1 MSQNQNTIELVREVV
16 ERVTG
21 NDLSASSV
29 DQSLGLDSINRITLL
44 VELEHAIEKPLDSE
58 TMTPETFESIKTLAE
73 FIDNLG

>member
-1 MSQNQNTIELVREVV
+1 MSQNQHTIELVREVV

-21 NDLSASSV
+21 TDLSGRSV
-29 DQSLGLDSINRITLL
+29 DQPLGLDSINRITLL

-58 TMTPETFESIKTLAE
+58 TMTPETFESVKTLAA

>member
-21 NDLSASSV
+21 TDLSDHSV
-29 DQSLGLDSINRITLL
+29 DQPLGLDSINRITLL

-58 TMTPETFESIKTLAE
+58 TMTPETFESVKTLAE
-73 FIDNLG
+73 FIDSLG

>member
-21 NDLSASSV
+21 TDLSGRSV
-29 DQSLGLDSINRITLL
+29 DQPLGLDSINRITLL

>member
-1 MSQNQNTIELVREVV
+1 MSQNQHTIELVREVV

-21 NDLSASSV
+21 TDLSGRSV
-29 DQSLGLDSINRITLL
+29 DQPLGLDSINRITLL

-58 TMTPETFESIKTLAE
+58 TMTPETFESVKTLAE

>member
-21 NDLSASSV
+21 TDLSGRSV
-29 DQSLGLDSINRITLL
+29 DQPLGLDSINRITLL

-58 TMTPETFESIKTLAE
+58 TMTPETFESVKTLAE